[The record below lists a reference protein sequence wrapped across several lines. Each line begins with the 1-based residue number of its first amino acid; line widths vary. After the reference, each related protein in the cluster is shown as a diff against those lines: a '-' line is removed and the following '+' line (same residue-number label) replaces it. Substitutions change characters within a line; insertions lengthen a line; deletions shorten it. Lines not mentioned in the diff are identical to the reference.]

1 MILGVKLHRKVFSK
15 EHYIEVIYVLL
26 REKEDVYN
34 KDIVNYTKL
43 SKPSVSVAINNLIDE
58 GYVYR
63 ESMSI
68 KLTEK
73 GEKIGKELYNKHF
86 YFYNLF
92 LELGVE
98 PKQANE
104 EACSVE
110 HVISN
115 ETFKKIK
122 AFIEESSKK

>member
-1 MILGVKLHRKVFSK
+1 MILGSKLHRKVFSK
-15 EHYIEVIYVLL
+15 EHYIEIIYVLL
-26 REKEDVYN
+26 REKENVYN

-73 GEKIGKELYNKHF
+73 GEKISKELYDKHI

-92 LELGVE
+92 LDLGVE

-122 AFIEESSKK
+122 AFIEESRKK

>member
-1 MILGVKLHRKVFSK
+1 MILGSKLHRKVFSK
-15 EHYIEVIYVLL
+15 EHYIEIIYVLL
-26 REKEDVYN
+26 REKENVYN

-73 GEKIGKELYNKHF
+73 GEKIGKELYNKHI

-92 LELGVE
+92 LDLGVE

-122 AFIEESSKK
+122 AFIEKSSKK

>member
-1 MILGVKLHRKVFSK
+1 MESKLHRKVFSK
-15 EHYIEVIYVLL
+15 EHYIEVIYILL
-26 REKEDVYN
+26 REKENVYN

-73 GEKIGKELYNKHF
+73 GEKISKELYNKHI

-92 LELGVE
+92 LDLGVE

-115 ETFKKIK
+115 ETFKKLK

>member
-1 MILGVKLHRKVFSK
+1 MILGSKLHRKVFSK
-15 EHYIEVIYVLL
+15 EHYIEVIYFLL
-26 REKEDVYN
+26 REKENVYN

-73 GEKIGKELYNKHF
+73 GEKISKELYDKHI

-92 LELGVE
+92 LDLGVE

-122 AFIEESSKK
+122 AFIEESRKK

>member
-1 MILGVKLHRKVFSK
+1 MILGVKLLRKVFSK

-63 ESMSI
+63 KSMSI

-73 GEKIGKELYNKHF
+73 GEKIGKELYNKHI

-92 LELGVE
+92 LDLGVE

>member
-1 MILGVKLHRKVFSK
+1 MILGSKIHRKVFSK
-15 EHYIEVIYVLL
+15 EHYIEAIYVLL
-26 REKEDVYN
+26 REKENVYN

-73 GEKIGKELYNKHF
+73 GEKIGKELYNKHI

-92 LELGVE
+92 LDLGVE

>member
-1 MILGVKLHRKVFSK
+1 MILGGKLHRKVFSK

-26 REKEDVYN
+26 REKENVYN

-58 GYVYR
+58 GYAYR

-73 GEKIGKELYNKHF
+73 GEKIGKELYNKHI

-92 LELGVE
+92 LKLGVE

-115 ETFKKIK
+115 ETFKKIR

>member
-1 MILGVKLHRKVFSK
+1 MILGSKLHRKVFSK
-15 EHYIEVIYVLL
+15 EHYIEVIYILL
-26 REKEDVYN
+26 REKENVYN

-73 GEKIGKELYNKHF
+73 GEKISKELYNKHI

-92 LELGVE
+92 LDLGVE

-115 ETFKKIK
+115 ETFKKLK

>member
-1 MILGVKLHRKVFSK
+1 MILESKLHRKVFSK
-15 EHYIEVIYVLL
+15 EHYIEVIYILL
-26 REKEDVYN
+26 REKENVYN

-73 GEKIGKELYNKHF
+73 GEKISKELYNKHI

-92 LELGVE
+92 LDLGVE

-115 ETFKKIK
+115 ETFKKLK

>member
-1 MILGVKLHRKVFSK
+1 MILGSKLHRKVFSK
-15 EHYIEVIYVLL
+15 EHYIEIIYVLL
-26 REKEDVYN
+26 REKENVYN

-73 GEKIGKELYNKHF
+73 GEKIGKELYNKHI

-92 LELGVE
+92 LDLGVE

-122 AFIEESSKK
+122 AFIEKNSKK